1 MGGAVRKK
9 CLLEGIFR
17 EGPRKN
23 YQSIYAYNKFRMADN
38 SCHLCELKVAT
49 RSLFLYLPRGGV
61 HFSTLLIVG
70 WALWLFG
77 LSTQSESDAM
87 SVLGLHFE
95 RTGSFCFLPLERK
108 LEQLH
113 KEAHTEKESRPLT
126 NSLSWALHWQPLP
139 THQPREWSCLGSGS
153 SDPGDLPKLTP
164 CYVGITCL
172 CWAPLT

>member
-9 CLLEGIFR
+9 CLEGIFR

-23 YQSIYAYNKFRMADN
+23 YQSVYAYNKFTMADN

-61 HFSTLLIVG
+61 HFFTLSIVG
-70 WALWLFG
+70 WALSLFG
-77 LSTQSESDAM
+77 LSTQSGSDTM
-87 SVLGLHFE
+87 SVLGLDFE

-113 KEAHTEKESRPLT
+113 NEAHMEKESRPLT
-126 NSLSWALHWQPLP
+126 NSLS
-139 THQPREWSCLGSGS
+139 
-153 SDPGDLPKLTP
+153 
-164 CYVGITCL
+164 
-172 CWAPLT
+172 

>member
-9 CLLEGIFR
+9 CLLERIFR

-49 RSLFLYLPRGGV
+49 RSLFLYLPRGGG

-126 NSLSWALHWQPLP
+126 ASAEPSTDNHYQHTNHGSEAALEVGLLTQVICP
-139 THQPREWSCLGSGS
+139 S
-153 SDPGDLPKLTP
+153 SH
-164 CYVGITCL
+164 CVM
-172 CWAPLT
+172 